1 MATLK
6 QLHIFIAVAETLQ
19 MSEAARR
26 LYLSQPTVSQ
36 TIAELEKEFDAA
48 LFERTPKV
56 LKLTAKG
63 AIFWEYAQQVV
74 ESYARLDSTMKDALH
89 IRELRIGATIT
100 IGNTML
106 AEIVQNLKALHPDI
120 RPHLLVE
127 NTQQLEDRLL
137 HNEVDIA
144 LIEGIITNDKIAKLP
159 MAEDSLEVIC
169 ARAHPLWGRKT
180 LEAEAL
186 RDQDFILR
194 EQGSGTRMIF
204 ENYMRTAKIP
214 VRVIAES
221 ASSTAIVDMVLHNL
235 GLGVLSRRCVR
246 RYTSENLICSCT
258 IQGMPMNRYF
268 YICYPVRHPVSS
280 QMTDFIKVVHQTV
293 EEIDN

>member
-6 QLHIFIAVAETLQ
+6 QLQIFIAVAETLQ

-36 TIAELEKEFDAA
+36 TIAELEKEFGAT
-48 LFERTPKV
+48 LFERTPRV

-63 AIFWEYAQQVV
+63 SVFWEYAQQVV
-74 ESYARLDSTMKDALH
+74 ESYSRLDSTMKNALPL
-89 IRELRIGATIT
+89 RELRIGATIT

-106 AEIVQNLKALHPDI
+106 AEIVQKLQARHPDI
-120 RPHLLVE
+120 RPHLFVE

-144 LIEGIITNDKIAKLP
+144 LIEGIITNEKIAKLP

-169 ARAHPLWGRKT
+169 AREHPLWGRKILT
-180 LEAEAL
+180 AADL
-186 RDQDFILR
+186 REQNFILR

-214 VRVIAES
+214 IRVIAES

-235 GLGVLSRRCVR
+235 GLGVLSRRCVQ
-246 RYTSENLICSCT
+246 RYTSANLICSCT

-280 QMTDFIKVVHQTV
+280 QMTDFIQTV
-293 EEIDN
+293 HETTQEMDN